1 VAPQRG
7 PSGRAVSDLRMLPI
21 DWQEVFGFSVA
32 PLEMLVRGTLMYW
45 FLFLVFRVILR
56 RNVGSVGIA
65 DILVL
70 VIIADAAQNGMAGE
84 YKSITDGCTL
94 IASIVF
100 WNYLVDWLSYRWPF
114 LRKLLEPQPLL
125 LIRDGQL
132 LRHNMRKELI
142 YEEELLAQLRQQGV
156 EKPQEVKRA
165 YMESDGTVTVIQR
178 KKAE

>member
-1 VAPQRG
+1 
-7 PSGRAVSDLRMLPI
+7 MLPI

-32 PLEMLVRGTLMYW
+32 PLEMFVRGTLMYW
-45 FLFLVFRVILR
+45 FLFLTFRVVLR

-84 YKSITDGCTL
+84 YKSITDGCIL

-100 WNYLVDWLSYRWPF
+100 WNYLVDWLSYRWAV

-132 LRHNMRKELI
+132 LRHNMRKELVS
-142 YEEELLAQLRQQGV
+142 EDELLAQLRQQGV
-156 EKPQEVKRA
+156 EKAQEVKRA

-178 KKAE
+178 QKAG

>member
-1 VAPQRG
+1 
-7 PSGRAVSDLRMLPI
+7 MLPI

-45 FLFLVFRVILR
+45 FLFLIFRVILR

-84 YKSITDGCTL
+84 YKSVTDGCIL
-94 IASIVF
+94 IATIVF
-100 WNYLVDWLSYRWPF
+100 WNYLVDWLSYRWDF

-125 LIRDGQL
+125 LIREPGA
-132 LRHNMRKELI
+132 RRPSPRRAAEAA
-142 YEEELLAQLRQQGV
+142 LA
-156 EKPQEVKRA
+156 K
-165 YMESDGTVTVIQR
+165 S
-178 KKAE
+178 